1 MANEETP
8 QPVKAKPVIVESV
21 DSNVKRGK
29 SAEVPPA
36 QRLMGLVSYFLALLL
51 LALGGLV
58 YLLLLGNFS
67 STSLEIVRTLGF
79 VAAGAMIGSVL
90 YQVRAL
96 FRRYYENQNHEQ
108 VWMGEC
114 LSAPWEA
121 VALATVVLSL
131 IRGGAFL
138 LGGYAASAPGPV
150 NPDTARAFGFVAFG
164 AGALV
169 GFGTPELIAW
179 LRTLMKTMFPT
190 AKPEIVETEAANHT
204 LRRSKAS

>member
-8 QPVKAKPVIVESV
+8 QPAKAKPAIVESV
-21 DSNVKRGK
+21 DSNVKRVK
-29 SAEVPPA
+29 TSEVPPA

-58 YLLLLGNFS
+58 YLLLLANFS

-90 YQVRAL
+90 YQIRRL

-121 VALATVVLSL
+121 VGLATVVLSL

-150 NPDTARAFGFVAFG
+150 NADTARAFGFVAFG

-169 GFGTPELIAW
+169 GFGTREVVLW

-190 AKPEIVETEAANHT
+190 PKPELVDTESANHI